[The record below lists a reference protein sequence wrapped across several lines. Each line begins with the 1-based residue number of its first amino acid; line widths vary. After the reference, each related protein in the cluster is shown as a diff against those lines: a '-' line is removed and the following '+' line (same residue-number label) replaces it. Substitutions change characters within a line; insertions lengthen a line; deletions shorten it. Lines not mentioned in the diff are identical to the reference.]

1 MADQN
6 QDKTNLNSQPQSIR
20 DQVALLSF
28 IEDLIKEKND
38 SSIKPE
44 ALPQVKAALL
54 NELNQMI
61 NTHMVAILPD
71 YDQRELDIL
80 LKNKVADEELDK
92 FFSEK
97 IPNLTAELASVLI
110 NFRTAYLS
118 PLPSIKDEVPPPPP
132 APVPPK
138 SITNQN

>member
-38 SSIKPE
+38 PSIKPE
-44 ALPQVKAALL
+44 ALPQVKVALL

-71 YDQRELDIL
+71 VNQRELDIL
-80 LKNKVADEELDK
+80 LNNKVADEELDK
-92 FFSEK
+92 FFKEK

-110 NFRTAYLS
+110 DFRTAYLS
-118 PLPSIKDEVPPPPP
+118 PLPSVKKEDSPPPPP

-138 SITNQN
+138 VG

>member
-6 QDKTNLNSQPQSIR
+6 QDKNLLKNQPQSIR

-28 IEDLIKEKND
+28 IENLIKEKND
-38 SSIKPE
+38 PIKLE
-44 ALPQVKAALL
+44 ALPQVKVALL

-80 LKNKVADEELDK
+80 LKNKVTDEELDK
-92 FFSEK
+92 FFEKK

-110 NFRTAYLS
+110 DFRTAYL
-118 PLPSIKDEVPPPPP
+118 LPIPPVSVPPP
-132 APVPPK
+132 APVI
-138 SITNQN
+138 S